1 MRISQKLT
9 AILLVLLLGATVYGL
24 MRTTESTTVLP
35 TNGKGKLSAA
45 AQTPLVDQSPLRT
58 AQKLVQLADDPEEQ
72 ALSREAIRLADHE
85 LDLADGCP
93 RPDAEAQPPR
103 WRPAATEVQSR
114 P

>member
-1 MRISQKLT
+1 MRTNQKLT

-72 ALSREAIRLADHE
+72 ALSREAIRLAHHALE
-85 LDLADGCP
+85 RAYERARRDGEP
-93 RPDAEAQPPR
+93 QRP
-103 WRPAATEVQSR
+103 VLNSG
-114 P
+114 

>member
-1 MRISQKLT
+1 MRISQKLM

-24 MRTTESTTVLP
+24 IRTTESTTVLP

-58 AQKLVQLADDPEEQ
+58 AQKLVQLADNPEEQ

-85 LDLADGCP
+85 LDPTYESAH
-93 RPDAEAQPPR
+93 RDAEGHT
-103 WRPAATEVQSR
+103 PAFS
-114 P
+114 PDGK